1 MDTARAN
8 GTGRGVPI
16 GEAAERLGLTTTA
29 VRKRIKRGTLFAA
42 KNDDGTWTVYLPDSS
57 PGPSAGPDTD
67 TPPESPKRDD
77 RVAILKQENER
88 LWQELERRSEELRR
102 KDVLLAEFS
111 QRLAEITQR
120 LPELPAATSERA
132 NGRAPERLHE
142 PSSAPSHR
150 SWWKFW
156 DA

>member
-1 MDTARAN
+1 MDARRTN

-29 VRKRIKRGTLFAA
+29 VRKRIKRGTLFAT
-42 KNDDGTWTVYLPDSS
+42 KNNHGTWTVYLPDS
-57 PGPSAGPDTD
+57 PTGPAAGPATD
-67 TPPESPKRDD
+67 SPLDSPKPDD

-111 QRLAEITQR
+111 QRLAELTQR
-120 LPELPAATSERA
+120 LPELPATTPELTNDRTPDPENGARA
-132 NGRAPERLHE
+132 RP
-142 PSSAPSHR
+142 
-150 SWWKFW
+150 WWKFW
-156 DA
+156 AAI